1 MGKQEKIKNMRKR
14 QRRNGEN
21 MKNRKITALMTGILI
36 LLTGVLCSACGGG
49 KAGSQK
55 LEGSLQDIMASLY
68 ANADLVQDF
77 RDTLDS
83 YETVEITD
91 DLEISI
97 LGTDQITYT
106 EGVVSMPM
114 MSSMAYQCVL
124 LRVDEADVE
133 SAKQALKDNADLDKW
148 VCVSAETMLIE
159 SRGDVI
165 FFIMC
170 DKDTAAAMSNA
181 FQKL

>member
-1 MGKQEKIKNMRKR
+1 MRSRKKIKF
-14 QRRNGEN
+14 
-21 MKNRKITALMTGILI
+21 
-36 LLTGVLCSACGGG
+36 LTGLLIVFAGVVCSACGGG
-49 KAGSQK
+49 KSGSDK
-55 LEGSLQDIMASLY
+55 LEGSLQDMMASLY

-83 YETVEITD
+83 YETVDLTD

-124 LRVDEADVE
+124 LRVDEANVE

-148 VCVSAETMLIE
+148 VCVSAETMLVE

-170 DKDTAAAMSNA
+170 DKNTAEAMSSA

>member
-1 MGKQEKIKNMRKR
+1 MKSRKKTMFVT
-14 QRRNGEN
+14 GL
-21 MKNRKITALMTGILI
+21 LMI
-36 LLTGVLCSACGGG
+36 LTGLFLNACGGQNG
-49 KAGSQK
+49 GSEK
-55 LEGSLQDIMASLY
+55 LEGSLQDMMASLY

-77 RDTLDS
+77 KDNLDS
-83 YETVEITD
+83 YETIELTD
-91 DLEISI
+91 DLEVSI

-133 SAKQALKDNADLDKW
+133 SAKQALKDNANLDKW

-165 FFIMC
+165 FFIMS
-170 DKDTAAAMSNA
+170 DKDTAAAMSSA